1 MKPSRQLGG
10 FSPRGCDSR
19 AYIKHYSQV
28 VAFRV
33 VPTQQ
38 FSIVQESVRHADSE
52 AQCQI
57 CSCLQVILMMLK
69 PENHNSIALFLLPM
83 ITSL

>member
-1 MKPSRQLGG
+1 MKPSRKVGG

-19 AYIKHYSQV
+19 AYIKHYSQT

-33 VPTQQ
+33 ALNQQ
-38 FSIVQESVRHADSE
+38 SRIVQESVRNADSE
-52 AQCQI
+52 AQCKT

-69 PENHNSIALFLLPM
+69 PENHSSIPLFLLPM
-83 ITSL
+83 LPSL